1 MKIPVHNIF
10 SITVTLVLLVVTT
23 GFTVSTHY
31 CGDTVIS
38 KSLNDTPESCC
49 GAMETSECCQVES
62 EFVKLDVSFLASL
75 SDIPAP
81 VMRYDIIPVIVSGEL
96 ATDIFRTL
104 NDTFVETGAPPGRHS
119 QTLSLFQ
126 VFLC

>member
-38 KSLNDTPESCC
+38 KSVNDTPESCC
-49 GAMETSECCQVES
+49 GAMGTSECCQVES
-62 EFVKLDVSFLASL
+62 EFVKLDVSFLASM
-75 SDIPAP
+75 SDVPVPAVRYEIFP
-81 VMRYDIIPVIVSGEL
+81 VFMSDEFL
-96 ATDIFRTL
+96 TDIYNNFH
-104 NDTFVETGAPPGRHS
+104 FSCIETGAPPGSHS